1 MKNFYFLVGALLTS
15 FSTLSQNVV
24 EVNASDNWVGF
35 MNVYNLAGGYEFGE
49 PWGVADLRT
58 DVDLPANQ
66 ISLHPNYNT
75 YADNPTDP
83 FWVNQT
89 TGAGEKICEASTY
102 VEPGM
107 TFNGN
112 ELTFSGEVISNTL
125 SADYTAKFFIKALD
139 PGNGFQDALNE
150 SKVFDIPASGVFS
163 VTASDIELAAGLIV
177 QYGFSIKGPNANPAD
192 EATNGNIVI
201 GAVQCNVDVTTN
213 STGLTIEANATGL
226 AYQWVNCDDN
236 FSVIAG
242 ATNQSYTATANGN
255 YAVVITDGNC
265 SDTSDCVAISTV
277 GLEAEDFSFNIY
289 PNPVTDNLNI
299 NFNGNYETF
308 KIFNATG
315 QSVKSG
321 DAVSTI
327 NLQAIPRGIYFLQL
341 NTSDTVLTRKFIKK

>member
-35 MNVYNLAGGYEFGE
+35 MNVFNLAGGYEFGST
-49 PWGVADLRT
+49 WGVADLRT
-58 DVDLPANQ
+58 DVDVPANQ

-89 TGAGEKICEASTY
+89 TGAGEKVCEASTY
-102 VEPGM
+102 VEPGA
-107 TFNGN
+107 TFNEN

-139 PGNGFQDALNE
+139 PNDNYQDALGG
-150 SKVFDIPASGVFS
+150 SKVFDLPACGVFS

-177 QYGFSIKGPNANPAD
+177 QYGFSIKGPNTNPAD
-192 EATNGNIVI
+192 EATNGKIVI
-201 GAVQCNVDVTTN
+201 GGQCNLDVTT
-213 STGLTIEANATGL
+213 STNGATITANAAGSTYRWL
-226 AYQWVNCDDN
+226 NCDN
-236 FSVIAG
+236 NLAVIAG
-242 ATNQSYTATANGN
+242 ESGQSFTPSANGS
-255 YAVVITDGNC
+255 YAVEITNC
-265 SDTSDCVAISTV
+265 VCVDTSDCVAISTV

-289 PNPVTDNLNI
+289 PNPVTDNLYI
-299 NFNGNYETF
+299 NVNGSYETF

-341 NTSDTVLTRKFIKK
+341 NTSDSVLTRKFIKK